1 MLTSRAFLV
10 FHGREKELA
19 VVASGGQVAPAHL
32 PGDIKED
39 GADRDLCS
47 FSVCVFTH
55 VCECP
60 LLQGSA

>member
-39 GADRDLCS
+39 GAD
-47 FSVCVFTH
+47 
-55 VCECP
+55 
-60 LLQGSA
+60 